1 MNNSANKQLSD
12 YLKSITEFKQVTL
25 PAKGWVRAI
34 RDGLR
39 MSRRQLA
46 DRLDLSTSRIQ
57 RLEQDEVS
65 GAVTIKT
72 MRRTAEAL
80 DCVFVY
86 AIIPRE
92 SIEDTV
98 NTQAHKKASQYL
110 KKTSHSMSLEDQAVN
125 EESYQYS
132 LDSLRAQIIDK
143 SSRTLWDEQ

>member
-1 MNNSANKQLSD
+1 M
-12 YLKSITEFKQVTL
+12 
-25 PAKGWVRAI
+25 
-34 RDGLR
+34 
-39 MSRRQLA
+39 
-46 DRLDLSTSRIQ
+46 
-57 RLEQDEVS
+57 S